1 MDASVAMNYSGR
13 LRVEAQ
19 ERFERARPDSDP
31 FGLIAFGRAVRRRL
45 GLVSVLTIVV
55 AVLFGANMMLQ
66 TPLYQAQAL
75 IMLDPR
81 QNRVVDQQQEIV
93 SDLPSTNMTVVDSEI
108 EVLRSRRLA
117 ERIVAD
123 LNLVE
128 NPAFNPLL
136 RPTVAEP
143 AWLQSLK
150 SALGQE
156 ARRPDALPENYREL
170 LQESVTERVW
180 RSLRARRRGMT
191 YAIEVSAISPDREMA
206 PALANAAVEAYLAL
220 QVEDRVE
227 AAQRASIW
235 LNERLDELRTDV
247 EAKERAVEAYRAES
261 GLLDAGGSSLSEA
274 QISEVQTSVLAARA
288 DLAEKRARY
297 RQVQELIR
305 QGASP
310 EATADVLN
318 SGAIMELRARQGQ
331 IDRQIA
337 ELEQRYRPEHP
348 DLQSARAAR
357 EDVERQVRVEVGRIA
372 TSLRNEVE
380 VAQSRLGAL
389 EASMRG
395 ARGELVESNDALVRL
410 RELEREAQASQE
422 VYQNYLRRL
431 EEVTAQD
438 RLNATNARVVTD
450 ARAPRAPFS
459 PNLRVALMLA
469 LALGLAAGIGA
480 AILLELLDQ
489 TVSSADRVEEKLG
502 VAVTATIPA
511 VSRRYLKMLAPGEQ
525 NPAGYLVDKPM
536 SAFAEAFRVL
546 RTSIV
551 YSDPDRRRR
560 IVAVTS
566 GLPDEGKTT
575 TALCLARVAATAGE
589 RVLVVDCDLRR
600 RSLNEALDIAPLFGL
615 LQVLAG
621 EKTLADAVMR
631 DEHTSVEILPLADAA
646 FTPRDVFGSDAMREL
661 IEEMRATYDLVVFD
675 CPPLLAVA
683 DARVITALSDTT
695 LLVARW
701 GKTQFPALRKALH
714 QVLETGGD
722 VIGVA
727 INRVNPRAGAT
738 SYNDALYYY
747 KGNKGYYTT

>member
-1 MDASVAMNYSGR
+1 MNFAGR

-19 ERFERARPDSDP
+19 ERFERSRPDADP
-31 FGLIAFGRAVRRRL
+31 FGLQAFVRAMRRRL
-45 GLVSVLTIVV
+45 PLAGAIAIIVATLV
-55 AVLFGANMMLQ
+55 GANMSLQ
-66 TPLYQAQAL
+66 TPLYSASAL
-75 IMLDPR
+75 IVLDPR
-81 QNRVVDQQQEIV
+81 QQQVVNPNQEIM

-117 ERIVAD
+117 ERLVAD
-123 LNLVE
+123 LGLVQ
-128 NPAFNPLL
+128 NPAFNPYLAPQ
-136 RPTVAEP
+136 REAP
-143 AWLQSLK
+143 AWLQ
-150 SALGQE
+150 AIRTTLGQP
-156 ARRPDALPENYREL
+156 AQRPDTPAEGYEAALEDMII
-170 LQESVTERVW
+170 ERVW
-180 RSLRARRRGMT
+180 RSIAARRRGMT
-191 YAIEVSAISPDREMA
+191 YAIEVSAVSPD
-206 PALANAAVEAYLAL
+206 PALAARLANAAVEAYLTL

-227 AAQRASIW
+227 AARRASGW
-235 LNERLDELRTDV
+235 LGERLDELRADV
-247 EAKERAVEAYRAES
+247 EEKERAVEAYRAQT
-261 GLLDAGGSSLSEA
+261 GLLDAGGSSLTET
-274 QISEVQTSVLAARA
+274 QIAEVQTSVLAARA

-297 RQVQELIR
+297 RQVQELVR
-305 QGASP
+305 QGTSI
-310 EATADVLN
+310 EETADVLN
-318 SGAIMELRARQGQ
+318 SSAILDLRGRQSQ

-348 DLQSARAAR
+348 ELQSARAAR
-357 EDVERQVRVEVGRIA
+357 DDIERQLRVEIGRIA
-372 TSLRNEVE
+372 NSLRNEVE

-389 EASMRG
+389 EASLSG

-438 RLNATNARVVTD
+438 RLNSTNARVVTN

-459 PNLRVALMLA
+459 PNLRVTLA
-469 LALGLAAGIGA
+469 LAIVLGLIAGIGT

-489 TVSSADRVEEKLG
+489 TITSAERVEEKLG
-502 VAVTATIPA
+502 VAVTGTIPQ
-511 VSRRYLKMLAPGEQ
+511 VSRRYLKLLAPGEQ

-546 RTSIV
+546 RTAIV

-566 GLPDEGKTT
+566 ALPDEGKTT

-600 RSLNEALDIAPLFGL
+600 RSLNEALDIAPLTGL

-621 EKTLADAVMR
+621 EKTLEEAIVH
-631 DEHTSVEILPLADAA
+631 DEHTSVEILPLAEAA
-646 FTPRDVFGSDAMREL
+646 FSARDVFGSDAMREL
-661 IEEMRATYDLVVFD
+661 IEEMRSQYDLVIFD

-683 DARVITALSDTT
+683 DARVIAALSDTT

-701 GKTQFPALRKALH
+701 GKTQFPVLRNALH
-714 QVLETGGD
+714 QALETGAD

-727 INRVNPRAGAT
+727 INRVNPRSGAT